1 MNIVVPVDFS
11 AHSKSATRFAAALHQ
26 SHPGNVHIVHVI
38 VPIEEEPDYLP
49 VQTLNAKKNTVF
61 EIVNLQQQLQQ
72 QYNINTSCDLLPGDI
87 ATQIIRSARQAKADV
102 IVMGTQGI
110 SGLRK
115 YLYGS
120 HTSAVI
126 DHSPV
131 PVLTLPE
138 GVTFKPF
145 QRMVYA
151 TDYNYSNLKDV
162 RRIAQF
168 AERFQAMISLVH
180 INQFTGATGKTSG
193 QEDFKELISANIKYP
208 HITFEEHQNTDTAEG
223 LKLFLQ
229 DENAD
234 LLIISNRRKNL
245 VERISGRGI
254 NDYVFDLEIPL
265 LVF

>member
-1 MNIVVPVDFS
+1 MNLIVPVDFS
-11 AHSKSATRFAAALHQ
+11 SHSRAATRFAAALQ
-26 SHPGNVHIVHVI
+26 QTHPGQVHLVHVM
-38 VPIEEEPDYLP
+38 VPLEEEPDYLP
-49 VQTLNAKKNTVF
+49 VQTLNAKKNIVF

-72 QYNINTSCDLLPGDI
+72 QYNLKTSCDLLPGDI
-87 ATQIIRSARQAKADV
+87 AQQIIRSARQNKADL

-120 HTSAVI
+120 HTSSVI

-138 GVTFKPF
+138 EATFKPF

-151 TDYNYSNLKDV
+151 TDYNYSNLRDV
-162 RRIAQF
+162 KRIAQF

-180 INQFTGATGKTSG
+180 INQFNGATVKPSG
-193 QEDFKELISANIKYP
+193 LEDFKELVSANIRYP

-229 DENAD
+229 EEKAD

-245 VERISGRGI
+245 VERISGRGL